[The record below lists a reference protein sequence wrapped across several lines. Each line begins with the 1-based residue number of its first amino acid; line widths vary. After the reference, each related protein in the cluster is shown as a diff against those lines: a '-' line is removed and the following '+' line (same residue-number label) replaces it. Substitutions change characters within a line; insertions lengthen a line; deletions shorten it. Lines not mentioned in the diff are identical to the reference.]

1 MNTNLAKGGLCFF
14 LLRLTL
20 YHAKMV
26 LFRLKTKNA
35 GEYNQMNLRK
45 HVSGSKVAVI
55 GSGAVGASIAFAM
68 SIKQLCSELVLIDI
82 NQDKAEG
89 ETMDINH
96 GLPFLGQMSVRAGDF
111 SDCAD
116 CDVII
121 ITAGI
126 PRKPGETRLD
136 LAIKNVELGKKITT
150 SIMEHYNGGVIL
162 VVSNPVDVMT
172 YMVSKWSGLPK
183 GRVIGSGTVLDS
195 SRFRYLLSQKLDIDV
210 KNVHGYIIGEHGDSQ
225 LPAWSATNIAGL
237 TVDDYCK
244 TAGIEFTAAD
254 RIEIIDATKKAGAE
268 IIKRKGATY
277 YAIAIAVNTIVESI
291 LKGTSTIRTVGTVM
305 NGEYGLNDVVVNV
318 PSIVGADGV
327 ERVLELDLT
336 EQELRFLQHSAGQVR
351 SIIEKVQD
359 I

>member
-1 MNTNLAKGGLCFF
+1 MT
-14 LLRLTL
+14 LRNR
-20 YHAKMV
+20 V
-26 LFRLKTKNA
+26 C
-35 GEYNQMNLRK
+35 
-45 HVSGSKVAVI
+45 GSKVAVV

-82 NQDKAEG
+82 NQEKATG
-89 ETMDINH
+89 EIMDINH
-96 GLPFLGQMSVRAGDF
+96 GLPFLGQMSVSAGDY

-136 LAIKNVELGKKITT
+136 LARKNVALGKEITT
-150 SIMEHYNGGVIL
+150 NIMKYYNGGVIL

-172 YMVSKWSGLPK
+172 YMISKWTGLPK

-237 TVDDYCK
+237 TVEDYCK
-244 TAGIEFTAAD
+244 TSDIEFSDAD
-254 RIEIIDATKKAGAE
+254 RIEIMEATKKAGAE

-291 LKGTSTIRTVGTVM
+291 LKGTSTIRTVGSVM
-305 NGEYGLNDVVVNV
+305 HGEYGIDDVVVNV

-327 ERVLELDLT
+327 ERVLELDLN
-336 EQELRFLQHSAGQVR
+336 EQELRFLRHSAEQVR
-351 SIIEKVQD
+351 SVIEKVED